1 MTVALTETQR
11 QKVRLYLGYGRGRD
25 LHPRLESRFEGF
37 LSTEEADEITDVLTK
52 LAALETQVASAS
64 PVSSSNTATANI
76 KAVVGEVEFFDAAN
90 NAAALELIYGRG
102 RRLIQRLAIL
112 FEVEPLHDYFGSPA
126 DSMGGLIAMG

>member
-1 MTVALTETQR
+1 MTVALTEAQR

-37 LSTEEADEITDVLTK
+37 LSSEEADEITDVLTK

-90 NAAALELIYGRG
+90 NAAALELIYSRG
-102 RRLIQRLAIL
+102 RRLVQRLAIL